1 MAQYIL
7 PIKKRST
14 FLKVREKS
22 KFIRSNSFNLQIL
35 EDKTLNGSIAVGY
48 ITTKRLGNAVI
59 RNKAKRIMREVTRK
73 EISKYGKINFYY
85 VIIAKTSILTEPFD
99 KLLIELEKKLNDKKY
114 F

>member
-73 EISKYGKINFYY
+73 VISKYGKINCYY
-85 VIIAKTSILTEPFD
+85 VLIAKTSLFKIPF
-99 KLLIELEKKLNDKKY
+99 KLLENELETKIR
-114 F
+114 